1 MTPDPSSRPVA
12 ASDAPRP
19 TVRKKKTGFS
29 AVWIIPVVAALFG
42 LWLTWKYYSA
52 RGPEVTVR
60 FETAEG
66 IVAGK
71 TPVLCRSVNIGTV
84 DKVTL
89 TDRLKVM
96 VTMQMTSEAE
106 DLLKQDTQIWV
117 VRPRYGAS
125 GISGLSTIV
134 SGNYLELEPGLSK
147 DPRDHFIGLE
157 QPPVT
162 PKGVPG
168 LHLKFIADDA
178 GGVDPGSPITYKGLS
193 VGKIEKRTFLGK
205 TGQVEFDAF
214 IDVLYAGLVHP
225 DTKFWNIS
233 GIDLEVGANG
243 IKLRTGT
250 IGALLLGGITFSE
263 PKPGAPESS
272 VADGTAFKLY
282 DSFEDTTKFVMQNPL
297 SYLLLFTESVR
308 GLNPDAPVE
317 FRGIRIGTVE
327 GASFRYLPDDID
339 RRVPVMIK
347 LDPDLITELPS
358 TGYDAS
364 RDFIAENVAKGLRAS
379 LKSGNLLTGQMFI
392 DLDFQKDAKPDEV
405 RPFGGYVILPTAPSG
420 GLAQIQEQASA
431 LLAKLQALPL
441 EKTINNASDALA
453 SIKGAADDLKKT
465 ASGFNDHSPLYHD
478 LSETLRQLDET
489 LRSLRSLT
497 STLDRKPNSIIF
509 GKPGSVPPPKGSNH

>member
-1 MTPDPSSRPVA
+1 MTPEPPSSPA
-12 ASDAPRP
+12 ASKAPSP
-19 TVRKKKTGFS
+19 TVRKKKTNFS

-89 TDRLKVM
+89 TDQLKVL

-134 SGNYLELEPGLSK
+134 SGNYIELEPGLAK
-147 DPRDHFIGLE
+147 EPRDHFIGLE

-168 LHLKFIADDA
+168 LHIKLIAEEA
-178 GGVDPGSPITYKGLS
+178 GGLDPGSPITYKGLG
-193 VGKIEKRTFLGK
+193 VGKIEKRTFLPE

-214 IDVLYAGLVHP
+214 IEGDYGKLIRLE
-225 DTKFWNIS
+225 TKFWNIS

-243 IKLRTGT
+243 VKLRTGT
-250 IGALLLGGITFSE
+250 LAALLLGGVTFGE
-263 PKPGAPESS
+263 PGSYEPSPGAP
-272 VADGTAFKLY
+272 DGMVYTLY
-282 DSFEDTTKFVMQNPL
+282 DSFEDTQKFYMKNPL

-308 GLNPDAPVE
+308 GLNPGAPVE

-327 GASFRYLPDDID
+327 GASFKYLPDDPD
-339 RRVPVMIK
+339 RRVPVMIRI
-347 LDPDLITELPS
+347 DPNVITDLPK
-358 TGYDAS
+358 GYDAALQ
-364 RDFIAENVAKGLRAS
+364 FISENVQKGLRAS
-379 LKSGNLLTGQMFI
+379 LKSGNLLTGQMFV
-392 DLDFQKDAKPDEV
+392 DLDYQKDAKPAEV
-405 RPFGGYVILPTAPSG
+405 RDFGGYAILPTAPAG

-431 LLAKLQALPL
+431 LLAKLNALPI
-441 EKTINNASDALA
+441 EKTVDNASAALA

-465 ASGFNDHSPLYHD
+465 ASGFNDNSPLYHD

-509 GKPGSVPPPKGSNH
+509 GKPGSVPPPKGSNHP

>member
-1 MTPDPSSRPVA
+1 MTPDSSPRPAPA
-12 ASDAPRP
+12 APTP
-19 TVRKKKTGFS
+19 TVRKKS
-29 AVWIIPVVAALFG
+29 AHLSPIWIIPVVAALFG
-42 LWLTWKYYSA
+42 LWLTWKYYSE

-66 IVAGK
+66 IIAGK

-84 DKVTL
+84 DKVQL
-89 TDRLKVM
+89 TDKLKVL
-96 VTMQMTSEAE
+96 VTLQMTSDAE
-106 DLLKQDTQIWV
+106 DLLVKDTQIWV

-134 SGNYLELEPGLSK
+134 SGNYIELEPGLSK
-147 DPRDHFIGLE
+147 EERSHFIGIE

-168 LHLKFIADDA
+168 LHIKFIAEEA
-178 GGVDPGSPITYKGLS
+178 GGIDPGSPITYKGLG
-193 VGKIEKRTFLGK
+193 VGKIEKRTFLPK

-214 IDVLYAGLVHP
+214 VEGDYGKLVHP
-225 DTKFWNIS
+225 GTVFWNIS

-243 IKLRTGT
+243 VKLRTGT
-250 IGALLLGGITFSE
+250 LEALLLGGVTFSD
-263 PKPGAPESS
+263 PKPDDRSAP
-272 VADGTAFKLY
+272 VADGTVFTLY
-282 DSFEDTTKFVMQNPL
+282 DSFEDTTKFTMQNPL

-327 GASFRYLPDDID
+327 GASFRYLPNDPD
-339 RRVPVMIK
+339 RRVPVLIK
-347 LDPDLITELPS
+347 IDPDLITELPPDS
-358 TGYDAS
+358 YAAS
-364 RDFIAENVAKGLRAS
+364 EAFIAQNVAKGLRAS

-392 DLDFQKDAKPDEV
+392 DLDFQKDAKPAEV
-405 RPFGGYVILPTAPSG
+405 QNFGGYEILPTAPAG

-441 EKTINNASDALA
+441 EKAVNNASDALA
-453 SIKGAADDLKKT
+453 SIKAAADNLKKT
-465 ASGFNDHSPLYHD
+465 ASGFNDNSPLYHD

-497 STLDRKPNSIIF
+497 NTLERKPNSIIF
-509 GKPGSVPPPKGSNH
+509 GKPGSVPPPKGSRP

>member
-1 MTPDPSSRPVA
+1 MTPETPARP
-12 ASDAPRP
+12 APISAPAP
-19 TVRKKKTGFS
+19 TVRKKKTHFS

-42 LWLTWKYYSA
+42 LWLTWKYYSE

-60 FETAEG
+60 FDTAEG

-89 TDRLKVM
+89 TDKLKVL
-96 VTMQMTSEAE
+96 VTMQMTSDAE
-106 DLLKQDTQIWV
+106 VLLKQDTQIWV

-134 SGNYLELEPGLSK
+134 SGNYLELEPGISK
-147 DPRDHFIGLE
+147 QPRNHFIGLE

-168 LHLKFIADDA
+168 LRIRFISEDA
-178 GGVDPGSPITYKGLS
+178 GGADPGSPITYKGLS
-193 VGKIEKRTFLGK
+193 VGRIEKRTFLPA
-205 TGQVEFDAF
+205 TGEIEFEAF
-214 IDVLYAGLVHP
+214 IEADYSKLVRQ

-243 IKLRTGT
+243 VKLRTGT
-250 IGALLLGGITFSE
+250 LEALLLGGVTFSE
-263 PKPGAPESS
+263 PAPNDHVPP
-272 VADGTAFKLY
+272 VADGAVFKLY

-297 SYLLLFTESVR
+297 PYLLLFTESVR

-327 GASFRYLPDDID
+327 GASFRYLPNDPE
-339 RRVPVMIK
+339 RRVPVLIEI
-347 LDPDLITELPS
+347 DPDLITELPS
-358 TGYDAS
+358 NGYEAGQH
-364 RDFIAENVAKGLRAS
+364 FIADNVAKGLRAS
-379 LKSGNLLTGQMFI
+379 LKSGNLLTGQMFV
-392 DLDFQKDAKPDEV
+392 DLDFQKDAKPAEV
-405 RPFGGYVILPTAPSG
+405 RADGGYVILPTAPAG
-420 GLAQIQEQASA
+420 GLAQIEEQASA

-441 EKTINNASDALA
+441 EKTVNNASDALA
-453 SIKGAADDLKKT
+453 SIKKAADDLKKT
-465 ASGFNDHSPLYHD
+465 ASGFNDDSPIYHD

-497 STLDRKPNSIIF
+497 NTLDRKPNSIIF

>member
-1 MTPDPSSRPVA
+1 MTPDAPARPA
-12 ASDAPRP
+12 RSDAPTP
-19 TVRKKKTGFS
+19 TVRKKRTGFS

-42 LWLTWKYYSA
+42 LWLTWKYYSD

-60 FETAEG
+60 FNTAEG

-89 TDRLKVM
+89 TGQLKVL
-96 VTMQMTSEAE
+96 VTMQMTSDAE

-134 SGNYLELEPGLSK
+134 SGNYIELEPGLSK
-147 DPRDHFIGLE
+147 ESREHFIGLE

-168 LHLKFIADDA
+168 LHIKFLAEDA
-178 GGVDPGSPITYKGLS
+178 GGIDPGSPITYKGLS
-193 VGKIEKRTFLGK
+193 VGKIEKRTFLAQ

-214 IDVLYAGLVHP
+214 IDVPYRQLVHP

-243 IKLRTGT
+243 VKLRTGT
-250 IGALLLGGITFSE
+250 LGALLLGGITFSE
-263 PKPGAPESS
+263 PKPDVSAKP
-272 VADGTAFKLY
+272 VADGAVFTLY

-327 GASFRYLPDDID
+327 GASFRYLPNDPE
-339 RRVPVMIK
+339 RRVPVLIK
-347 LDPDLITELPS
+347 IDPDKLTELPS
-358 TGYDAS
+358 DGYES
-364 RDFIAENVAKGLRAS
+364 GRKFIAENVEKGLRAS
-379 LKSGNLLTGQMFI
+379 LKSGNLLTGQMFV
-392 DLDFQKDAKPDEV
+392 DLDFQKDAKPAEV
-405 RPFGGYVILPTAPSG
+405 HDFGGYAILPTAPAA
-420 GLAQIQEQASA
+420 GLAQIQDQASA

-441 EKTINNASDALA
+441 EKTVENASAALA

-465 ASGFNDHSPLYHD
+465 ASGFNDNSPLYHD
-478 LSETLRQLDET
+478 LSQTLRQLDET

-497 STLDRKPNSIIF
+497 STLERKPNSIIF
-509 GKPGSVPPPKGSNH
+509 GKPGSVAPPKGSNH

>member
-1 MTPDPSSRPVA
+1 MTPENPSRPQTN
-12 ASDAPRP
+12 DAPAP
-19 TVRKKKTGFS
+19 TVRKKKTHFS
-29 AVWIIPVVAALFG
+29 PVWIIPVVAALFG
-42 LWLTWKYYSA
+42 LWLTWKYYSE

-60 FETAEG
+60 FDTAEG

-89 TDRLKVM
+89 TDKLKVL
-96 VTMQMTSEAE
+96 VTMQMTSDAE

-134 SGNYLELEPGLSK
+134 SGNYIELEPGLSK
-147 DPRDHFIGLE
+147 QSRDHFIGLE

-168 LHLKFIADDA
+168 LHIKLIAAEA
-178 GGVDPGSPITYKGLS
+178 GGIDPGSPITYKGLG
-193 VGKIEKRTFLGK
+193 VGKIEKRTFLPE

-214 IDVLYAGLVHP
+214 IEGDYGKLIRLE
-225 DTKFWNIS
+225 TKFWNVS

-243 IKLRTGT
+243 VKVRTGT
-250 IGALLLGGITFSE
+250 LAALLLGGVTFGE
-263 PKPGAPESS
+263 PGSYEPSPAAP
-272 VADGTAFKLY
+272 DGMVYTLF
-282 DSFEDTTKFVMQNPL
+282 DSFEDTQKFAMKNPL
-297 SYLLLFTESVR
+297 PYLLLFTESVR

-317 FRGIRIGTVE
+317 FRGVRIGTVE
-327 GASFRYLPDDID
+327 GSSFKYLPDDPE
-339 RRVPVMIK
+339 RRVPVLIRI
-347 LDPDLITELPS
+347 DPNVITEV
-358 TGYDAS
+358 TGGYEGAL
-364 RDFIAENVAKGLRAS
+364 RFISENVQKGLRAS

-392 DLDFQKDAKPDEV
+392 DLDFQKDAKPAEV
-405 RPFGGYVILPTAPSG
+405 HDFGGYVILPTAPAG

-441 EKTINNASDALA
+441 EKTVNNASDALA
-453 SIKGAADDLKKT
+453 SIKSAADGLKKT
-465 ASGFNDHSPLYHD
+465 ATGFNDNSPLYHD

-509 GKPGSVPPPKGSNH
+509 GKPGSVAPPKGSNH

>member
-1 MTPDPSSRPVA
+1 MTSDSSPRPSPKPPA
-12 ASDAPRP
+12 P
-19 TVRKKKTGFS
+19 TVRKARTWFS
-29 AVWIIPVVAALFG
+29 AVWIVPVIAAFFG
-42 LWLTWKYYSA
+42 LWLVWKYYSE

-84 DKVTL
+84 EKVQL
-89 TDRLKVM
+89 TDKLKVL
-96 VTMQMTSEAE
+96 VTMQMTSDAE
-106 DLLKQDTQIWV
+106 ELLVQDTQIWV

-147 DPRDHFIGLE
+147 KERYHFVGLE

-168 LHLKFIADDA
+168 LHIKLIAEEA
-178 GGVDPGSPITYKGLS
+178 GGIDPGSPITYKGLG
-193 VGKIEKRTFLGK
+193 VGKIEKRTFLPK

-214 IDVLYAGLVHP
+214 IEGDYGKLVRAGS
-225 DTKFWNIS
+225 KFWNIS

-250 IGALLLGGITFSE
+250 LEALLLGGVTFSE
-263 PKPGAPESS
+263 PEPNEKSTP
-272 VADGTAFKLY
+272 VADGTVFTLY
-282 DSFEDTTKFVMQNPL
+282 DSFEETKKFQMQDPL
-297 SYLLLFTESVR
+297 VYLLLFRESVR
-308 GLNPDAPVE
+308 GLNPEAPVE

-327 GASFRYLPDDID
+327 GVSFRYLPNGPEK
-339 RRVPVMIK
+339 RVPVLIK
-347 LDPDLITELPS
+347 IDPNVITDLSDDYHAAQE
-358 TGYDAS
+358 
-364 RDFIAENVAKGLRAS
+364 FIARNVEKGLRAS

-392 DLDFQKDAKPDEV
+392 DLDFQKDTKPATV
-405 RPFGGYVILPTAPSG
+405 RDFGGYKILPTAPSG
-420 GLAQIQEQASA
+420 GLAQIQEEASA

-441 EKTINNASDALA
+441 EKTVNNASDALA
-453 SIKGAADDLKKT
+453 SIKAAADDLKKT
-465 ASGFNDHSPLYHD
+465 ASGFNDNSPLYHD

-489 LRSLRSLT
+489 LRTLRSLS
-497 STLDRKPNSIIF
+497 STLERKPNSIIF